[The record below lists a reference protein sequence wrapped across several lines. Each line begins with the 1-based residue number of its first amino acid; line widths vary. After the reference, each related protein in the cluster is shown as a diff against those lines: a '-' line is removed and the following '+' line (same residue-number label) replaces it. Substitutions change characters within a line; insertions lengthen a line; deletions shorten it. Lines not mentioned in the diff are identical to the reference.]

1 MLSQD
6 LEESQPICIT
16 HPDSL
21 IHAVYQY
28 TNIRIRSGYQY
39 QDTNIR
45 KLFSLLHP
53 QCHGGPLELTSN
65 RQFESFIVGPCD
77 GRADNLVTQRL
88 RALFLSVRRRTMFL
102 FMGPGSA
109 TPVRCIPTFLL
120 HTSLKILPALLFVVE
135 GNGRETVEKLR

>member
-6 LEESQPICIT
+6 LEDSQPICIT
-16 HPDSL
+16 HLDSCYL
-21 IHAVYQY
+21 SVHQYQD
-28 TNIRIRSGYQY
+28 TVRIPISGYQY
-39 QDTNIR
+39 QEFF
-45 KLFSLLHP
+45 LLLHP

-65 RQFESFIVGPCD
+65 RQFESFNVGPCD

-102 FMGPGSA
+102 FMGPGCA
-109 TPVRCIPTFLL
+109 TPVGCTPTFLL

-135 GNGRETVEKLR
+135 RNGRETVEKLR